1 MKSVAVEQG
10 KVGGHSNQLQETV
23 NDFSKN
29 SSLDKI
35 ATGKLEDVD
44 VPKTVV
50 SLQKANYIQSIAA
63 AMVNRVKSTM
73 EAVLQ
78 ILDR

>member
-1 MKSVAVEQG
+1 MKKEQ
-10 KVGGHSNQLQETV
+10 VLQKTL
-23 NDFSKN
+23 NNLSKS

-35 ATGKLEDVD
+35 AVGRLEDID
-44 VPKTVV
+44 VPKAVV
-50 SLQKANYIQSIAA
+50 SLQKSNYIQEIAA

-78 ILDR
+78 MLER